1 MVKSNFQSN
10 MLNFS
15 MFTGKIIFEGDLNIY
30 VRTASKYD
38 DCRMLHLPSVRLTFK
53 LNWICLGDANDHHA
67 IIPCAPDKL
76 PEYSS
81 NQVRFAHC
89 FIFKWWYA
97 DYSNL

>member
-1 MVKSNFQSN
+1 MAF
-10 MLNFS
+10 
-15 MFTGKIIFEGDLNIY
+15 FTGKILFEGDLNIY

-53 LNWICLGDANDHHA
+53 LNWISLGDSNDHHA

-81 NQVRFAHC
+81 NQVKFC
-89 FIFKWWYA
+89 SLSY
-97 DYSNL
+97 L